1 MLMTFDASLASANMT
16 SASTRSE
23 EADLLAVAQPLAGRQ
38 AKCAD
43 SVVSSANIWFVHQGR
58 ERLDGGAVA
67 SIAVACRIHHAPNQS
82 RSPHCRR
89 LAKIDDELGQSA
101 PWGLDRRL
109 KVKDTTRH
117 HGASLFVLARKAGH
131 VACFEEKA
139 KMSWTPWSPNIDDAV
154 AW

>member
-1 MLMTFDASLASANMT
+1 VTPKACDWASA
-16 SASTRSE
+16 SRTR
-23 EADLLAVAQPLAGRQ
+23 LLATLP
-38 AKCAD
+38 
-43 SVVSSANIWFVHQGR
+43 
-58 ERLDGGAVA
+58 ETGG
-67 SIAVACRIHHAPNQS
+67 
-82 RSPHCRR
+82 
-89 LAKIDDELGQSA
+89 
-101 PWGLDRRL
+101 W

>member
-1 MLMTFDASLASANMT
+1 
-16 SASTRSE
+16 
-23 EADLLAVAQPLAGRQ
+23 
-38 AKCAD
+38 
-43 SVVSSANIWFVHQGR
+43 
-58 ERLDGGAVA
+58 
-67 SIAVACRIHHAPNQS
+67 
-82 RSPHCRR
+82 
-89 LAKIDDELGQSA
+89 
-101 PWGLDRRL
+101 L